1 MYPHPK
7 YGHMVDGIPRTA
19 EMVRQANER
28 LDAIDR
34 ATAEAEARWAAVK
47 YVPPQD
53 WRDLLERIAA
63 VSAILAYLLVFVVL
77 PIYFLFF

>member
-1 MYPHPK
+1 MYPHPQ
-7 YGHMVDGIPRTA
+7 YGHMISGVPRTPEGHRA
-19 EMVRQANER
+19 ISAR

-34 ATAEAEARWAAVK
+34 ADAEAEARWAAVK